1 MKEVIYF
8 MFKFKKI
15 LVTLGAFGGL
25 LLAGASASANSIYTV
40 KQGDTL
46 SEIALNN
53 GTTIQD
59 ILNLNQSIT
68 NPNVIS
74 VGEQITLPSGQPVQ
88 QEQQTTQVAQT
99 QQVAQQSTQQVQ
111 QQANTQVSQTQTQS
125 QATTSNVQSQPIQ
138 VVSSGDNSG
147 SNLGNA
153 AEQIA
158 QAESGGDYNARN
170 GQYIGKY
177 QLSASYLN
185 GDYSPA
191 NQDRVFQQYCNQR
204 YGSVENALTFR
215 QSHGWY

>member
-8 MFKFKKI
+8 MFKFKKM

-125 QATTSNVQSQPIQ
+125 QATTSNVP
-138 VVSSGDNSG
+138 VSSDNS
-147 SNLGNA
+147 NKALRR
-153 AEQIA
+153 QI
-158 QAESGGDYNARN
+158 ESGGNYNTNNGNGYVGAYQFSPSTISSIESATGMKWSMDPATQDAFADYYA
-170 GQYIGKY
+170 
-177 QLSASYLN
+177 
-185 GDYSPA
+185 
-191 NQDRVFQQYCNQR
+191 NQR
-204 YGSVENALTFR
+204 YG
-215 QSHGWY
+215 GWQNVPTTGGW

>member
-8 MFKFKKI
+8 MFKFKKM

-59 ILNLNQSIT
+59 ILNLNKSIT

-99 QQVAQQSTQQVQ
+99 QPVAQQHVQQVQ
-111 QQANTQVSQTQTQS
+111 QQANTQVAQTQTQS
-125 QATTSNVQSQPIQ
+125 QATTSNVP
-138 VVSSGDNSG
+138 VSSDNS
-147 SNLGNA
+147 NKALRR
-153 AEQIA
+153 QI
-158 QAESGGDYNARN
+158 ESGGNYNTNTCNGYLGAYQFSPSTIASIENATGMKWSMDPSTQDAFADYYA
-170 GQYIGKY
+170 
-177 QLSASYLN
+177 
-185 GDYSPA
+185 
-191 NQDRVFQQYCNQR
+191 NQR
-204 YGSVENALTFR
+204 YG
-215 QSHGWY
+215 GWQNVPTTGGW

>member
-1 MKEVIYF
+1 
-8 MFKFKKI
+8 MFKFKKM

-68 NPNVIS
+68 NSNVIS
-74 VGEQITLPSGQPVQ
+74 VGEQITLPDGQTVQ
-88 QEQQTTQVAQT
+88 QAQQTTQVAQT
-99 QQVAQQSTQQVQ
+99 QPVAQQPVQQVQ
-111 QQANTQVSQTQTQS
+111 QVTTQQTSATQTQT
-125 QATTSNVQSQPIQ
+125 
-138 VVSSGDNSG
+138 VVSNQGS
-147 SNLGNA
+147 SNLGSA

-170 GQYIGKY
+170 GQYVGKY

-204 YGSVENALTFR
+204 YGSVENALAFR

>member
-1 MKEVIYF
+1 
-8 MFKFKKI
+8 MFKFKKM

-25 LLAGASASANSIYTV
+25 LLAGASASANSVYTV
-40 KQGDTL
+40 KSGDTL
-46 SEIALNN
+46 SEIADNN

-74 VGEQITLPSGQPVQ
+74 VGEQITLPGEQVVQQPV
-88 QEQQTTQVAQT
+88 QQTTQVAQT
-99 QQVAQQSTQQVQ
+99 QQVAQPVQQVQ
-111 QQANTQVSQTQTQS
+111 QQATTQQASATQS
-125 QATTSNVQSQPIQ
+125 QDVASNQ
-138 VVSSGDNSG
+138 GG
-147 SNLGNA
+147 SNLGSA

-170 GQYIGKY
+170 GQYVGKY

-204 YGSVENALTFR
+204 YGSVENALAFR

>member
-1 MKEVIYF
+1 
-8 MFKFKKI
+8 MFKFKKM

-68 NPNVIS
+68 NPNIIS
-74 VGEQITLPSGQPVQ
+74 VGEQITLPSGQSVQ
-88 QEQQTTQVAQT
+88 QAQQTTQVAQT
-99 QQVAQQSTQQVQ
+99 QPVAQQPVQQVQ
-111 QQANTQVSQTQTQS
+111 QQATTQQTSATQTQ
-125 QATTSNVQSQPIQ
+125 A
-138 VVSSGDNSG
+138 VVNNQGS

-170 GQYIGKY
+170 GQYVGKY

-204 YGSVENALTFR
+204 YGSVENALAFR

>member
-1 MKEVIYF
+1 MKN
-8 MFKFKKI
+8 FKKL

-25 LLAGASASANSIYTV
+25 ALAGTVASADTVYTV
-40 KQGDTL
+40 QSGDTL
-46 SEIALNN
+46 SEISQKFNTTVETLAQKNN
-53 GTTIQD
+53 INN
-59 ILNLNQSIT
+59 I
-68 NPNVIS
+68 NVIS
-74 VGEQITLPSGQPVQ
+74 VGQQLDIPDGNVQATTTQNVSMQPVQ
-88 QEQQTTQVAQT
+88 QV
-99 QQVAQQSTQQVQ
+99 QVQ
-111 QQANTQVSQTQTQS
+111 QQNNVQETSVQPTVVQQQSQTSQTQKG
-125 QATTSNVQSQPIQ
+125 
-138 VVSSGDNSG
+138 SS
-147 SNLGNA
+147 LGNA

-204 YGSVENALTFR
+204 YGSVENALAFR

>member
-1 MKEVIYF
+1 MKN
-8 MFKFKKI
+8 FKKL

-25 LLAGASASANSIYTV
+25 ALAGTVANADTLYTV
-40 KQGDTL
+40 QSGDTL
-46 SEIALNN
+46 SEISQKFNTTVETLAQKNN
-53 GTTIQD
+53 I
-59 ILNLNQSIT
+59 NNV
-68 NPNVIS
+68 NVIS
-74 VGEQITLPSGQPVQ
+74 VGQQLDIPDGNTQGTVSKSVVEQPIQNETVQSQQQNNVQETSVQPTV
-88 QEQQTTQVAQT
+88 
-99 QQVAQQSTQQVQ
+99 VQ
-111 QQANTQVSQTQTQS
+111 QQSQTNQTQ
-125 QATTSNVQSQPIQ
+125 N
-138 VVSSGDNSG
+138 G
-147 SNLGNA
+147 SNLGSA

-204 YGSVENALTFR
+204 YGSVENALAFR

>member
-1 MKEVIYF
+1 MKN
-8 MFKFKKI
+8 FKKL

-25 LLAGASASANSIYTV
+25 ALAGTVASADTVYTV
-40 KQGDTL
+40 QSGDTL
-46 SEIALNN
+46 SEISQKFNTTVETLAQKNN
-53 GTTIQD
+53 INN
-59 ILNLNQSIT
+59 I
-68 NPNVIS
+68 NVIS
-74 VGEQITLPSGQPVQ
+74 VGQQLDIPDGNVQATTTQNVSTQPVQ
-88 QEQQTTQVAQT
+88 QV
-99 QQVAQQSTQQVQ
+99 QVQ
-111 QQANTQVSQTQTQS
+111 QQNNVQETSVQPTVVQQQSQTNQTQS
-125 QATTSNVQSQPIQ
+125 G
-138 VVSSGDNSG
+138 SSLG
-147 SNLGNA
+147 SA

-204 YGSVENALTFR
+204 YGSVENALAFR

>member
-8 MFKFKKI
+8 MFKFKKM

-59 ILNLNQSIT
+59 ILNLNKSIT

-125 QATTSNVQSQPIQ
+125 QATTSNVP
-138 VVSSGDNSG
+138 VSSDNS
-147 SNLGNA
+147 NKALRR
-153 AEQIA
+153 QI
-158 QAESGGDYNARN
+158 ESGGNYNTNNGNGYVGAYQFLPSTISSIESATGMKWSMDPATQDAFADYYA
-170 GQYIGKY
+170 
-177 QLSASYLN
+177 
-185 GDYSPA
+185 
-191 NQDRVFQQYCNQR
+191 NQR
-204 YGSVENALTFR
+204 YG
-215 QSHGWY
+215 GWQNVPTTGGW

>member
-1 MKEVIYF
+1 MKN
-8 MFKFKKI
+8 FKKL

-25 LLAGASASANSIYTV
+25 ALAGTVASADTVYTV
-40 KQGDTL
+40 QSGDTL
-46 SEIALNN
+46 SEISQKFNTTVETLAQKNN
-53 GTTIQD
+53 I
-59 ILNLNQSIT
+59 NNV
-68 NPNVIS
+68 NVIS
-74 VGEQITLPSGQPVQ
+74 VGQQLDIPDGNTQGTVSKSVVEQPIQSEGVQFQQQNNVQETSVQPTV
-88 QEQQTTQVAQT
+88 
-99 QQVAQQSTQQVQ
+99 VQ
-111 QQANTQVSQTQTQS
+111 QQYQTNQTQ
-125 QATTSNVQSQPIQ
+125 N
-138 VVSSGDNSG
+138 G
-147 SNLGNA
+147 SNLGSA

-204 YGSVENALTFR
+204 YGSVENALAFR

>member
-1 MKEVIYF
+1 MKN
-8 MFKFKKI
+8 FKKL

-25 LLAGASASANSIYTV
+25 ALAGTVASADTVYTV
-40 KQGDTL
+40 QSGDTL
-46 SEIALNN
+46 SEISQKFNTTVETLAQKNN
-53 GTTIQD
+53 I
-59 ILNLNQSIT
+59 NNV
-68 NPNVIS
+68 NVIS
-74 VGEQITLPSGQPVQ
+74 VGQQLDIPDGNVQGTVSKNVVEQPTQSEGVQSQQQNNVQETSVQPTV
-88 QEQQTTQVAQT
+88 
-99 QQVAQQSTQQVQ
+99 VQ
-111 QQANTQVSQTQTQS
+111 QQSQTNQTQ
-125 QATTSNVQSQPIQ
+125 NG
-138 VVSSGDNSG
+138 SSLG
-147 SNLGNA
+147 SV

-204 YGSVENALTFR
+204 YGSVENALAFR

>member
-8 MFKFKKI
+8 MFKFKKM

-74 VGEQITLPSGQPVQ
+74 VGEQITLPGGQTVQ
-88 QEQQTTQVAQT
+88 QAQQTTQVTQI
-99 QQVAQQSTQQVQ
+99 QQVAQQPVQQVQ
-111 QQANTQVSQTQTQS
+111 QQVTTQQTSATQTQ
-125 QATTSNVQSQPIQ
+125 AVASNQ
-138 VVSSGDNSG
+138 GG
-147 SNLGNA
+147 SNLGSA

-170 GQYIGKY
+170 GQYVGKY

-204 YGSVENALTFR
+204 YGSVENALAFR

>member
-1 MKEVIYF
+1 
-8 MFKFKKI
+8 MFKFKKM

-25 LLAGASASANSIYTV
+25 LLAGASASANSVYTV

-46 SEIALNN
+46 SAIALNN

-74 VGEQITLPSGQPVQ
+74 VGEQITLPGGQTVQ
-88 QEQQTTQVAQT
+88 QTQQTTQVVQTQT
-99 QQVAQQSTQQVQ
+99 QQVAQQPVQQVATQQTS
-111 QQANTQVSQTQTQS
+111 ATQTQS
-125 QATTSNVQSQPIQ
+125 QTQATTNNVA
-138 VVSSGDNSG
+138 SSGSVLG
-147 SNLGNA
+147 SA

-204 YGSVENALTFR
+204 YGSVENALAFR

>member
-1 MKEVIYF
+1 MKN
-8 MFKFKKI
+8 FKKL

-25 LLAGASASANSIYTV
+25 ALAGTVASADTVYTV
-40 KQGDTL
+40 QSGDTL
-46 SEIALNN
+46 SEISQKFNTTVETLAQKNN
-53 GTTIQD
+53 INNVNVINVGQQLD
-59 ILNLNQSIT
+59 IPDGSTQATNNQS
-68 NPNVIS
+68 V
-74 VGEQITLPSGQPVQ
+74 VEQPVQ
-88 QEQQTTQVAQT
+88 QPQVQYT
-99 QQVAQQSTQQVQ
+99 QQNNVQESSVQPTVVQ
-111 QQANTQVSQTQTQS
+111 QQSQTNQTQ
-125 QATTSNVQSQPIQ
+125 N
-138 VVSSGDNSG
+138 G
-147 SNLGNA
+147 SNLGSA

-204 YGSVENALTFR
+204 YGSVENALAFR

>member
-1 MKEVIYF
+1 MKN
-8 MFKFKKI
+8 FKKL

-25 LLAGASASANSIYTV
+25 ALAGTVASADTVYTV
-40 KQGDTL
+40 QSGDTL
-46 SEIALNN
+46 SEISQKFNTTVETLAQKNN
-53 GTTIQD
+53 I
-59 ILNLNQSIT
+59 NNV
-68 NPNVIS
+68 NVIS
-74 VGEQITLPSGQPVQ
+74 VGQQLDIPDGNTQGTVSKSVVEQPIQNETVQSQQQNNVQETSVQPTV
-88 QEQQTTQVAQT
+88 
-99 QQVAQQSTQQVQ
+99 VQ
-111 QQANTQVSQTQTQS
+111 QQSQTNQTQ
-125 QATTSNVQSQPIQ
+125 N
-138 VVSSGDNSG
+138 G
-147 SNLGNA
+147 SNLGSA

-204 YGSVENALTFR
+204 YGSVENALAFR